1 MGGAIQFLKEETRK
15 CPIHQTPYDG
25 ICGDKTCYSSGL
37 ICLKCE
43 PEACVVT
50 FKHKLITIEEFYEN
64 FFKNITSQLDLK
76 ALKKMLEMGVELQN
90 KQLELQV
97 DKFEKWETELINQ
110 KLSQFKERIKAKI
123 EAFQQRLITRLNEM
137 DQEYKDANAK
147 IDISTFEIPDNF
159 TVEETTKII
168 DKNRGNVEELQK
180 LIALIKKYSDNEK
193 LLSNQKDLETIIY
206 SKNLYDSISS
216 TPLDEKLKVIKMQ
229 LSDLLSL
236 VLSKVFVEKEP
247 NELLCYGDKRFVS
260 NPNKLVF
267 KQDISIKSQKSYT
280 IDSVF
285 AVYTAHDG
293 NTYLAVPLVTYAI
306 EIINLKT
313 NKVHKTL
320 TGHNQHLFIVRHFY
334 QKKTQTDFL
343 LSTSNERSVKVWN
356 LRTYT
361 CKLTISH
368 CHTGLYLYSALLLF
382 DDANDQSYVVTTCPN
397 EYMKLW
403 DFNTGKYIREI
414 GSQNDYTY
422 FINSWYYKKEYY
434 IINATNSNVR
444 MYKIKQPKE
453 LYKEFKTPQSTWH
466 MSAFVEKIKNIY
478 YLFESDGNGYLR
490 VWNIET
496 KEIYRS
502 IQAQGCNLRGI
513 CLWNEKYVI
522 GASSDKGFKVINI
535 ESGIVESSIKGHD
548 NVLCTVHKI
557 VHPLYGESLVSSGID
572 GKIKL
577 WTIKGDTTAE

>member
-1 MGGAIQFLKEETRK
+1 MGGALQFLKEETRK

-64 FFKNITSQLDLK
+64 FFKNITSQLDFK

-247 NELLCYGDKRFVS
+247 NELLSYGDKRFVS
-260 NPNKLVF
+260 NPNKLVY

-285 AVYTAHDG
+285 AV
-293 NTYLAVPLVTYAI
+293 
-306 EIINLKT
+306 
-313 NKVHKTL
+313 
-320 TGHNQHLFIVRHFY
+320 
-334 QKKTQTDFL
+334 
-343 LSTSNERSVKVWN
+343 
-356 LRTYT
+356 
-361 CKLTISH
+361 
-368 CHTGLYLYSALLLF
+368 
-382 DDANDQSYVVTTCPN
+382 
-397 EYMKLW
+397 
-403 DFNTGKYIREI
+403 
-414 GSQNDYTY
+414 
-422 FINSWYYKKEYY
+422 
-434 IINATNSNVR
+434 
-444 MYKIKQPKE
+444 
-453 LYKEFKTPQSTWH
+453 
-466 MSAFVEKIKNIY
+466 
-478 YLFESDGNGYLR
+478 
-490 VWNIET
+490 
-496 KEIYRS
+496 
-502 IQAQGCNLRGI
+502 
-513 CLWNEKYVI
+513 
-522 GASSDKGFKVINI
+522 
-535 ESGIVESSIKGHD
+535 
-548 NVLCTVHKI
+548 
-557 VHPLYGESLVSSGID
+557 
-572 GKIKL
+572 
-577 WTIKGDTTAE
+577 